1 MVPAPHKEMR
11 RSQQLGAEHYI
22 VDEHGNRVA
31 VILPLQEYEQ
41 LQEDLHDLAVVAER
55 REEPTIEFSEFRKRY
70 GQ

>member
-1 MVPAPHKEMR
+1 MR

-55 REEPTIEFSEFRKRY
+55 RDEPAIRFSEFRKRY
-70 GQ
+70 ER

>member
-1 MVPAPHKEMR
+1 M
-11 RSQQLGAEHYI
+11 SAERYV

-55 REEPTIEFSEFRKRY
+55 RDEPAIEFSESRKRY
-70 GQ
+70 KR